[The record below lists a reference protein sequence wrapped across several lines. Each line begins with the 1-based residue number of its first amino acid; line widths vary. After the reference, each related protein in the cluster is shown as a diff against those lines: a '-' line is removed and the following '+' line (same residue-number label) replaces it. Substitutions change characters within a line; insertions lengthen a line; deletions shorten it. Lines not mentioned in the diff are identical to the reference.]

1 MTENP
6 TFDPFAAVALLDE
19 PTRLRLYEFVGAR
32 DAVGR
37 DAAAKGVGISRE
49 LAAFHL
55 DKLVEGGLLETTFR
69 RLSGRSGPGAG
80 RPAKLYSRSTRDVSV
95 SLPERHYEVPAEVF
109 AEGLERLAADFGS
122 NTVSAA
128 VNDPAHRRG
137 LEEGA
142 AVRKAAGP
150 RAPRSR
156 KRSELI
162 KKLADDG
169 FEPQVDPSSQRL
181 TLRNCP
187 FRQMSEGHRELT
199 CGMNLAWA
207 EGVVE
212 AAAGT
217 GYVPSL
223 DFEPGRCCVVFQPTR

>member
-1 MTENP
+1 MT
-6 TFDPFAAVALLDE
+6 DLKSADSFAAVALLDE
-19 PTRLRLYEFVGAR
+19 PTRRRLYEYVIER

-37 DAAAKGVGISRE
+37 DAAAEGVGISRE

-69 RLSGRSGPGAG
+69 RLTGRSGPGAG
-80 RPAKLYSRSTRDVSV
+80 RPAKLYSRSGHDITV
-95 SLPERHYEVPAEVF
+95 SLPERHYELPAEVF
-109 AEGLERLAADFGS
+109 AEGLERLATDVGAKK
-122 NTVSAA
+122 VAAA

-137 LEEGA
+137 LAEGA

-156 KRSELI
+156 KRTELVR
-162 KKLADDG
+162 KLADDG
-169 FEPQVDPSSQRL
+169 FEPNVEPSSQRV
-181 TLRNCP
+181 TLGNCP
-187 FRQMSEGHRELT
+187 YRQMSDAHRELT

-212 AAAGT
+212 GAGGT
-217 GYVPSL
+217 GYVPRL

>member
-1 MTENP
+1 MT
-6 TFDPFAAVALLDE
+6 DLRSADLFAAVALLDE
-19 PTRLRLYEFVGAR
+19 PTRRRLYEFVTER

-37 DAAAKGVGISRE
+37 DAAAEGVGISRE

-80 RPAKLYSRSTRDVSV
+80 RPAKLYSRSARDISV
-95 SLPERHYEVPAEVF
+95 SLPQRHYELPAEVF
-109 AEGLERLAADFGS
+109 AEGLERLATDFGA
-122 NTVSAA
+122 NKVAAA

-156 KRSELI
+156 RRSELV
-162 KKLADDG
+162 KRLADDG
-169 FEPQVDPSSQRL
+169 YEPDVEPSSQRL
-181 TLRNCP
+181 TLGNCP
-187 FRQMSEGHRELT
+187 YRQMSEAHRELT

-212 AAAGT
+212 GAGGT
-217 GYVPSL
+217 GYVPRL

>member
-1 MTENP
+1 MTDSRS
-6 TFDPFAAVALLDE
+6 FDPLAAVALLDE
-19 PTRLRLYEFVGAR
+19 PTRLRLYEFVGSR

-37 DAAAKGVGISRE
+37 DAAAEGVGISRE

-80 RPAKLYSRSTRDVSV
+80 RPAKLYSRSARDVSV

-128 VNDPAHRRG
+128 VNDPARRRG
-137 LEEGA
+137 LEEGDE
-142 AVRKAAGP
+142 VRRAAGP

-156 KRSELI
+156 KRSELV
-162 KKLADDG
+162 KRLADDG

-181 TLRNCP
+181 TLGNCP
-187 FRQMSEGHRELT
+187 FRQMSDAHRELT
-199 CGMNLAWA
+199 CSMNLAWA
-207 EGVVE
+207 EGVVQ
-212 AAAGT
+212 AAGGT
-217 GYVPSL
+217 GYVPHL